1 MVSTSIHVKIAVDYS
16 AVVASDAATF
26 LQSSFLLLGGT
37 CFGQAAGVVYMW
49 STRRAPQSCAMCA
62 TSAQGCDEEPHAL
75 KNGTRAACARRPRHR
90 SGGVGGGEGHFRSSS
105 YSSGISVVDT
115 QQFPVQNRRRSS
127 LSILSPVKSP
137 SWGNVQFRSTCRIV

>member
-90 SGGVGGGEGHFRSSS
+90 SGGVGGGRGIFVRLVTLVASRWLTLSSFLSKTDVAQVFRSFH
-105 YSSGISVVDT
+105 
-115 QQFPVQNRRRSS
+115 Q
-127 LSILSPVKSP
+127 
-137 SWGNVQFRSTCRIV
+137 

>member
-75 KNGTRAACARRPRHR
+75 RMEQEPLAPGDLGIGRA
-90 SGGVGGGEGHFRSSS
+90 GWGGEGAFSF
-105 YSSGISVVDT
+105 V
-115 QQFPVQNRRRSS
+115 
-127 LSILSPVKSP
+127 
-137 SWGNVQFRSTCRIV
+137 